1 MKTPMT
7 DIVNLGYIAK
17 MENPIK
23 LNEILPLAEGEGFVS
38 AKRATE
44 KVMFLGIDLQNDFM
58 EGGPLGVD
66 GSIADMERLLTF
78 LYNNADKIT
87 NFSVT
92 IDTHQ
97 PHQVFHPSYWVD
109 YDGNHPDEYTKITV
123 QDYVD
128 GKWRPL
134 FYPFETLNYLKDLEA
149 NNRQPLTI
157 WPYHCINGTR
167 GHALEGQF
175 SNMLYYLSVARKA
188 PVTVINKGQDP
199 KSEMYGAMRSESST
213 GTFNIRFLDMLAK
226 YDKIVIAG
234 QAKSHCVLT
243 TIEQII
249 EYFNDPTTLSKIYIL
264 EDCMSN
270 IAGCEAMSDAKY
282 TEFRDKHHMN
292 LVKSTDKFLD

>member
-1 MKTPMT
+1 MKTSFT
-7 DIVNLGYIAK
+7 DIVNVASIGK
-17 MENPIK
+17 DNPIK
-23 LNEILPLAEGEGFVS
+23 LNDILPLAEGEGFTS
-38 AKRATE
+38 AKRATK

-58 EGGPLGVD
+58 EGAPLGVD
-66 GSIADMERLLTF
+66 GSIQDMERTLTF
-78 LYNNADKIT
+78 LYNNAEKIT

-92 IDTHQ
+92 VDTHQ
-97 PHQVFHPSYWVD
+97 PHQVFHPSYWID
-109 YDGNHPDEYTKITV
+109 DSGNHPAPYTQITV
-123 QDYVD
+123 QDYNE

-134 FYPFETLNYLKDLEA
+134 FYPIETLNYLKDLET

-157 WPYHCINGTR
+157 WPYHCINGTF
-167 GHALEGQF
+167 GHSLEGQF

-188 PVTVINKGQDP
+188 PVVVINKGQDP

-226 YDKIVIAG
+226 YDTIIIAG

-249 EYFNDPTTLSKIYIL
+249 EYFSNDPATLSKIYIL

-282 TEFRDKHHMN
+282 QEFRDKYHLN
-292 LVKSTDKFLD
+292 LVKSTDNFLD

>member
-1 MKTPMT
+1 MKTSFT
-7 DIVNLGYIAK
+7 DIVNVASIGK
-17 MENPIK
+17 DNPIK
-23 LNEILPLAEGEGFVS
+23 LNDILPLAEGEGFTS
-38 AKRATE
+38 AKRATK

-58 EGGPLGVD
+58 EGAPLGVD
-66 GSIADMERLLTF
+66 GSIQDMVRTLTF
-78 LYNNADKIT
+78 LYNNAEKIT

-92 IDTHQ
+92 VDTHQ
-97 PHQVFHPSYWVD
+97 PHQVFHPSYWID
-109 YDGNHPDEYTKITV
+109 DSGNHPAPYTQITV
-123 QDYVD
+123 QDYND

-134 FYPFETLNYLKDLEA
+134 FYPIETLNYLKDLET

-157 WPYHCINGTR
+157 WPYHCINGTF
-167 GHALEGQF
+167 GHSLEGQF

-188 PVTVINKGQDP
+188 PVVVINKGQDP

-226 YDKIVIAG
+226 YDTIVIAG

-249 EYFNDPTTLSKIYIL
+249 EYFANDPATLSKIYIL

-270 IAGCEAMSDAKY
+270 ISGCEAMSDAKY
-282 TEFRDKHHMN
+282 QEFRDKYHLN
-292 LVKSTDKFLD
+292 LVKSTDNFLD